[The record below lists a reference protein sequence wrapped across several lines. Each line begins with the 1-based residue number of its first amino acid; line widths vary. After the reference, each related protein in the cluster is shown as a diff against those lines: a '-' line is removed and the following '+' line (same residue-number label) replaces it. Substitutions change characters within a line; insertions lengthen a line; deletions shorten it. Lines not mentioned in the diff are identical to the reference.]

1 MNNLSYWLARIYY
14 RLIGISVN
22 PIPATFKAEYWAERI
37 HRYIAGLPS
46 GLSGGKPVQFWL
58 ESWFYSVTGQS
69 HRLATGTQAA
79 WFWLSKLYAHYAG
92 LPLNG
97 MLVPASD
104 EFWASKLLEVVSGSV
119 PPPVTSPEIRVVA
132 NGINTANGDT
142 RNAGSETQGGSLTFQ
157 VVAHNDGTGDLIVAN
172 PTASGDISV
181 GTFAP
186 GLTITPGNSA
196 AFTVTCDTSVIGT
209 GLTGQLSFANND
221 SDENPFVINV
231 TFDVTAVP
239 MPEMRVSIDSN
250 IVTDGG
256 SYNLGN
262 TTQGTDIVK
271 TVTIENIGSANL
283 TVTSPPV
290 TGGDVSAGAISS
302 TTITPGNSATF
313 TLTANGSLA
322 GGAKSGTVSIANND
336 SDENPYNWTVN
347 FTVLAPEMRVVI
359 DAGTVADGGTVDV
372 GTVDVGSA
380 LQKTVTIY
388 NDGDADLVV
397 TSPPVTGGDV
407 TAGAISGTTITPG
420 NNATFTLTV
429 STSTPGS
436 KSGTVSIANNDF
448 DENPYNWTV
457 TATVNNT
464 YVYFVTNTIAPVR
477 WYRFR
482 ETSGTNEPNA
492 INPGTNDATISG
504 CTLGQIGQL
513 GANNAY
519 DYDGVDDYVLAPAG
533 ADINGIL
540 PATWIIL
547 LKVDSRGEG
556 NFARL
561 INKASDVVLFIDS
574 ADATSPYSVTAQVNF
589 SGGQLS
595 NTWANVLPVST
606 WTLLALRINADNT
619 LDLFMNGAKQT
630 TSAAGSGAKSSS
642 ANGAYLG
649 NNALQTATT
658 DGLID
663 EIIVENSAVSDA
675 NNLTLAQLAGLA

>member
-22 PIPATFKAEYWAERI
+22 PIPTTFKAEYWAERI
-37 HRYIAGLPS
+37 HRYIAALPS

-58 ESWFYSVTGQS
+58 ENWFYSVTGQS
-69 HRLATGTQAA
+69 HRIATGTQAA

-92 LPLNG
+92 LPLDG

-104 EFWASKLLEVVSGSV
+104 EFWASKLLEVVSGSAP
-119 PPPVTSPEIRVVA
+119 PPPVGSPEMRVVIE
-132 NGINTANGDT
+132 GTPVTDGGT
-142 RNAGSETQGGSLTFQ
+142 YAGGNVTQGTD
-157 VVAHNDGTGDLIVAN
+157 VNKTVTIHNDGT
-172 PTASGDISV
+172 
-181 GTFAP
+181 
-186 GLTITPGNSA
+186 
-196 AFTVTCDTSVIGT
+196 
-209 GLTGQLSFANND
+209 
-221 SDENPFVINV
+221 
-231 TFDVTAVP
+231 
-239 MPEMRVSIDSN
+239 
-250 IVTDGG
+250 
-256 SYNLGN
+256 
-262 TTQGTDIVK
+262 
-271 TVTIENIGSANL
+271 ANL

-290 TGGDVSAGAISS
+290 VTGDVTAGAISS
-302 TTITPGNSATF
+302 TIILPGGSATF
-313 TLTANGSLA
+313 TLTLDADLS

-359 DAGTVADGGTVDV
+359 DASTVADGGTVDV
-372 GTVDVGSA
+372 GTVDVGST

-388 NDGDADLVV
+388 NDGDADLTV

-407 TAGAISGTTITPG
+407 TAGAISSTTITPG
-420 NNATFTLTV
+420 NSATFTLTV

-519 DYDGVDDYVLAPAG
+519 DYDGVDDYVQAPAG
-533 ADINGIL
+533 ADVNGIL
-540 PATWIIL
+540 PATWIAL
-547 LKVDSRGEG
+547 VRADSRGEANAG
-556 NFARL
+556 RL
-561 INKASDVVLFIDS
+561 FVKSGDVVLQIDN
-574 ADATSPYSVTAQVNF
+574 ADGTSPYTLTATINF
-589 SGGQLS
+589 SGGSLVA
-595 NTWANVLPVST
+595 TWNNVLPVST
-606 WTLLALRINADNT
+606 WTLVALRLNADNT
-619 LDLFMNGAKQT
+619 LDLFINGTKQT
-630 TSAAGSGAKSSS
+630 TSAAGSGTKSSTT
-642 ANGAYLG
+642 NPIYIG
-649 NNALQTATT
+649 NNPTQAATW

-663 EIIVENSAVSDA
+663 EFIFENSAVSDA